1 MLGTYPDRIFLRIL
15 LLKSFEYIYF
25 LIFQVISLSPNLKIM
40 ISGHIIFGENF
51 VFENMISRADI
62 KSLPRYGL
70 KGV

>member
-1 MLGTYPDRIFLRIL
+1 
-15 LLKSFEYIYF
+15 
-25 LIFQVISLSPNLKIM
+25 VISLSPNLKIM